1 MAKNLKSNA
10 PGTFS
15 EQDIL
20 IHAKKEQETAEKEM
34 TGILKDA
41 STLNNEFIEQLY
53 KDQKRATIS
62 VDSINGPVFSLE
74 HALELAAPFTTIY
87 LCEGV
92 YTCKNPITKPGI
104 IIDKKDK
111 VKDVFIIGGKGPV
124 IDVQLEENHFV
135 VIKKIVLMHTGVNLG
150 FKFKEAAPGKPK
162 YSQNMNTQTLRE
174 FEI

>member
-1 MAKNLKSNA
+1 M
-10 PGTFS
+10 
-15 EQDIL
+15 
-20 IHAKKEQETAEKEM
+20 
-34 TGILKDA
+34 
-41 STLNNEFIEQLY
+41 Y

-74 HALELAAPFTTIY
+74 QALELAAPFTTIY
-87 LCEGV
+87 LSEGV
-92 YTCKNPITKPGI
+92 YTCKTSITKPGI
-104 IIDKKDK
+104 IIDKRDK

-124 IDVQLEENHFV
+124 IDVNLEENHFA
-135 VIKKIVLMHTGVNLG
+135 VIKKVIIMHSGVNLG